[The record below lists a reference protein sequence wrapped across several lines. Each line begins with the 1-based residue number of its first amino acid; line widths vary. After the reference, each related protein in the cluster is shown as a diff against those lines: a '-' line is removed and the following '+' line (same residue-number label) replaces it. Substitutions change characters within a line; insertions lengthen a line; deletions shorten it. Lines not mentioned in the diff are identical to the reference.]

1 MEDDKEKPRPYGENL
16 TSTAFNYYKKEM
28 ETQTKE
34 TAKKDQCLADVKF
47 HLLQTLREDERINN
61 VITDIADF
69 YNINYIGNK
78 DFIHIP
84 KVNNIISNAMQ
95 YPIIL
100 ATKKDM
106 YNNTN
111 ILGVTTIK
119 MENNKSITDNPHF
132 PTQGQNI
139 LTINGILTRMMPL
152 PGSTERIRNI
162 GKYLFKS
169 AIRGAY
175 NINKK
180 EKVRLVCEI
189 DCRNKN
195 SLKSIVKA
203 VKELQEEGL
212 KVQLFITGY
221 YEIKNRKNELKE
233 APTFML
239 EIDLNGN
246 KILDN
251 NFVKFSYLNCNN
263 EKLLEKL
270 TNVIRKNSKELKR
283 YINIRQD
290 IVIYHKINP
299 INALNVELEVG
310 NSANGNERVKMPELY
325 EKAYEV

>member
-1 MEDDKEKPRPYGENL
+1 MEDDKEKPRTCGKKL
-16 TSTAFNYYKKEM
+16 TSTIFNYYKE
-28 ETQTKE
+28 ETKVQTE
-34 TAKKDQCLADVKF
+34 EIAKKDPN
-47 HLLQTLREDERINN
+47 LLNVEFNLIQTLREDKRIKN
-61 VITDIADF
+61 VIGDTANF
-69 YNINYIGNK
+69 YNTNYIGNK

-84 KVNNIISNAMQ
+84 KVKNIISNAMQ

-100 ATKKDM
+100 ATKKDV
-106 YNNTN
+106 YNGTN

-119 MENNKSITDNPHF
+119 MENNKCITDNPHF

-152 PGSTERIRNI
+152 PDSTERIRNV

-221 YEIKNRKNELKE
+221 YEIKNRKNE
-233 APTFML
+233 
-239 EIDLNGN
+239 
-246 KILDN
+246 KIGRAH
-251 NFVKFSYLNCNN
+251 V
-263 EKLLEKL
+263 
-270 TNVIRKNSKELKR
+270 
-283 YINIRQD
+283 
-290 IVIYHKINP
+290 
-299 INALNVELEVG
+299 
-310 NSANGNERVKMPELY
+310 
-325 EKAYEV
+325 